1 MILYPE
7 RVHGSNHVYYVLFS
21 FRDLSGI
28 IFNFA
33 ASEDIMNA
41 CKGRKP
47 TCKLQVTAMAT
58 G

>member
-1 MILYPE
+1 MSVRWSQLKT
-7 RVHGSNHVYYVLFS
+7 RGNYYVLFS